1 MFSVLLFAT
10 FSGNLIASLSVHK
23 FGFLFNNLEE
33 LAAGK
38 EYTLVINKGGA
49 HRTILE
55 VTLSHF
61 EEDMLTIVFSLTGTG
76 IRRVQQI

>member
-10 FSGNLIASLSVHK
+10 YSGNLIASLSVHK
-23 FGFLFNNLEE
+23 FGFLFNSLEE
-33 LAAGK
+33 LAADK

-61 EEDMLTIVFSLTGTG
+61 EEDTLTIEFSLNGAV
-76 IRRVQQI
+76 IW